1 MNVVPIRRAADGIPG
16 DLATLCTQ
24 YLAHRQGRGAA
35 RNTLLAYGDDLKRL
49 REFMAGHDVT
59 LVQLVSE
66 RLLNRWLDDGLQH
79 HQWSRR
85 TAARR
90 LAAAHM
96 FLAWCRGE
104 GYVDHDATEH
114 VKIRYRPR
122 TVVAPE
128 LEPLKAVIAG
138 IGTREPIDLR
148 DRAVLFLLLDAALR
162 AGEVALLDVPGQGV
176 HTVNLDRQR
185 VSVRPKGGDDDEA
198 QVVGIEEQ
206 TTAALR
212 AWLRVR
218 AKMARAGEA
227 ALFVN
232 QNGTRFSRQC
242 LYVMVRQRG
251 ADAGLPKLHP
261 HLFRHRRIGEIVE
274 RLGLQAGC
282 AQARHR
288 QVSTTA
294 NVYGAHAAEV
304 QRAAIRTQA
313 PLGDFA
319 CNA

>member
-1 MNVVPIRRAADGIPG
+1 MNIIPIRRTPTAIPG
-16 DLATLCTQ
+16 DLSTLRTQ
-24 YLAHRQGRGAA
+24 YLAHRQARGAA
-35 RNTLLAYGDDLKRL
+35 RNTLLAYGDDLARL
-49 REFMAGHDVT
+49 VAYLARFDVT

-79 HQWSRR
+79 HQWSPR

-90 LAAAHM
+90 LAAVHM
-96 FLAWCRGE
+96 FLVWCRGE
-104 GYVDHDATEH
+104 GYVDHDATQH
-114 VKIRYRPR
+114 VKIRFRPR
-122 TVVAPE
+122 TVIAPE
-128 LEPLKAVIAG
+128 LEPLKAVIEA
-138 IGTREPIDLR
+138 IGTRAPIDLR

-162 AGEVALLDVPGQGV
+162 AGEVAMLDLPGQGV

-185 VSVRPKGGDDDEA
+185 VSVRPKGGADDEA
-198 QVVGIEEQ
+198 QVVGMEEQ
-206 TTAALR
+206 TIAAVR

-218 AKMARAGEA
+218 DRMARAGEP

-251 ADAGLPKLHP
+251 VDAGLPKLHP

-274 RLGLQAGC
+274 RLGLQAGR

-313 PLGDFA
+313 PLGEIA